1 MSECEGRIGTIDWVN
16 GFFGSIKH
24 PLLWLII
31 IGTLIHLFAAVFQIV
46 FDNDYWALVI
56 RNIEAGNG
64 LYEVTGYYYTPVWGY
79 VLGLVSA
86 LQTVFLDL
94 GMDVLRVVE
103 FFFAEDL
110 PYTYYSATVPSIAFS
125 ISTKAPLILSDL
137 ILAYLVRSLVVDS
150 TGDVK
155 KGNLAFIL
163 IYMCP
168 LLIGASCIT
177 AMPDTIAAMFT
188 VMTVVLLRRDHH
200 FLAGMTFC
208 IAVLTKFFP
217 VFLFFPLV
225 AYVLMRSRDNGT
237 NGVRNVSAAAFGA
250 VVALLVVFA
259 PQLIEGSIESCFQ
272 FLTDRTGGSQGD
284 SILSMF
290 TGRMRIIVYGAITI
304 ASLYVGYYM
313 YKKCRWDA
321 DRALM
326 FYGFLMMALCMIYP
340 PTPQY
345 IVILMPFLVY
355 WAVTEDRR
363 YITSWWMISL
373 FGLFFALSSNFLV
386 LLPIAAWTGLI
397 DVSVLSEYFASFV
410 LGDFPVSAIWSI
422 VGGTLTYIGILS
434 IFWIMFGENIRRIGG
449 RTRD

>member
-1 MSECEGRIGTIDWVN
+1 MSECEGRIGTIDRVN

-103 FFFAEDL
+103 FFFAEDP

-177 AMPDTIAAMFT
+177 AMPDTIAA
-188 VMTVVLLRRDHH
+188 
-200 FLAGMTFC
+200 C
-208 IAVLTKFFP
+208 S
-217 VFLFFPLV
+217 
-225 AYVLMRSRDNGT
+225 RS
-237 NGVRNVSAAAFGA
+237 
-250 VVALLVVFA
+250 
-259 PQLIEGSIESCFQ
+259 
-272 FLTDRTGGSQGD
+272 
-284 SILSMF
+284 
-290 TGRMRIIVYGAITI
+290 
-304 ASLYVGYYM
+304 
-313 YKKCRWDA
+313 
-321 DRALM
+321 
-326 FYGFLMMALCMIYP
+326 
-340 PTPQY
+340 
-345 IVILMPFLVY
+345 
-355 WAVTEDRR
+355 
-363 YITSWWMISL
+363 
-373 FGLFFALSSNFLV
+373 
-386 LLPIAAWTGLI
+386 
-397 DVSVLSEYFASFV
+397 
-410 LGDFPVSAIWSI
+410 
-422 VGGTLTYIGILS
+422 
-434 IFWIMFGENIRRIGG
+434 
-449 RTRD
+449 